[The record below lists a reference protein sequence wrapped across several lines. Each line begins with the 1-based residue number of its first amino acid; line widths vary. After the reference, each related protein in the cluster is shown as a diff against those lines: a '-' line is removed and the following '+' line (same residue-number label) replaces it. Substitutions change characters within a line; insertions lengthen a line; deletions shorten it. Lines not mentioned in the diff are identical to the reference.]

1 VKRRQN
7 FIHKALKK
15 GNGAPTL
22 RLVAAIMA
30 ACLLPIGLLLS
41 PLSIRS
47 GRASTLTFILRRIA

>member
-15 GNGAPTL
+15 GDGAPTL

-30 ACLLPIGLLLS
+30 AGLLPIGLLLS

-47 GRASTLTFILRRIA
+47 GRAVP